1 MADDKIVKVLFAD
14 RNCHAEVIHLEDC
27 WQAISR
33 NQHLP
38 APVRNMLGELTAAA
52 LMMACNLK
60 FTGAVVLQIQGAGP
74 VRLALVEVRNGLTV
88 RATAQ
93 LSVKPENVPA
103 DATFKDLVNC
113 DGTGRCAMILD
124 AADRAQGEQPYQSV
138 VPLTGATVAETLE
151 SFLTQ
156 SDQLQ
161 TRLWLAADET
171 TAGGVLVQ
179 HVASSGGVGGNAELT
194 PEESLKSVTVYAET
208 VTRDELLKDDALTL
222 ARHLFWELNPVI
234 TKDLKPEFRC
244 RCSADGIRRIVK
256 SLGRQEAESII
267 AEKGKIEVTC
277 SFCGSVYQMDAI
289 DVATLFSDQ
298 AAMSPTTLT
307 KQ

>member
-124 AADRAQGEQPYQSV
+124 AADRAQGE
-138 VPLTGATVAETLE
+138 
-151 SFLTQ
+151 
-156 SDQLQ
+156 
-161 TRLWLAADET
+161 
-171 TAGGVLVQ
+171 
-179 HVASSGGVGGNAELT
+179 
-194 PEESLKSVTVYAET
+194 
-208 VTRDELLKDDALTL
+208 
-222 ARHLFWELNPVI
+222 
-234 TKDLKPEFRC
+234 
-244 RCSADGIRRIVK
+244 
-256 SLGRQEAESII
+256 
-267 AEKGKIEVTC
+267 
-277 SFCGSVYQMDAI
+277 
-289 DVATLFSDQ
+289 
-298 AAMSPTTLT
+298 
-307 KQ
+307 